1 MGNTNF
7 ILRTSLIAGLVLS
20 SGCASLSSQSPID
33 QVSVVQINTQLE
45 IPSGKA
51 RVYIQN
57 GVQPTKKIIDKWS
70 TFCSVLMQK
79 LSSKGDPP
87 VTVLPGRFDI
97 IKLRKTSA
105 FFADSYLNQTQRF
118 DEYIYKVDMRLKS
131 DAQPEVRSLIC
142 AKHFAGIGSEY
153 PTLEEIRTALGD
165 FIKIE
170 TP

>member
-1 MGNTNF
+1 MVNTKF
-7 ILRTSLIAGLVLS
+7 FLRKSLVAGLIFS
-20 SGCASLSSQSPID
+20 SGCASLSSQSPVD

-57 GVQPTKKIIDKWS
+57 GVQPTKKDIDKWS

-79 LSSKGDPP
+79 SHSKRQPAL
-87 VTVLPGRFDI
+87 TVSPGRFDI
-97 IKLRKTSA
+97 INVRKSSELY
-105 FFADSYLNQTQRF
+105 ADRYLTQTQRF
-118 DEYIYKVDMRLKS
+118 DENIYKVDMRLKS

-153 PTLEEIRTALGD
+153 PTLGEIRTALD
-165 FIKIE
+165 ESIKVE

>member
-1 MGNTNF
+1 MGNTKF
-7 ILRTSLIAGLVLS
+7 FLPTSLVAGLILS
-20 SGCASLSSQSPID
+20 SGCASLSSPSPID
-33 QVSVVQINTQLE
+33 QISVVQINTQLE

-57 GVQPTKKIIDKWS
+57 GVQPNKKDIDKWS

-79 LSSKGDPP
+79 LHSKGDPP
-87 VTVLPGRFDI
+87 VAVSPGRFDI
-97 IKLRKTSA
+97 IKVRKSSE
-105 FFADSYLNQTQRF
+105 FYADSYLNQTQMF
-118 DEYIYKVDMRLKS
+118 DENIYKVDMRLKS
-131 DAQPEVRSLIC
+131 AAQPDVRSLIC

-165 FIKIE
+165 SIKIE

>member
-1 MGNTNF
+1 MGNTKF
-7 ILRTSLIAGLVLS
+7 FLRTSLIAGLVLS
-20 SGCASLSSQSPID
+20 SGCASLSSQSPVD

-57 GVQPTKKIIDKWS
+57 GVQPTKKDIDKWS

-79 LSSKGDPP
+79 RHSKRQSAL
-87 VTVLPGRFDI
+87 TVSPGRFDI
-97 IKLRKTSA
+97 ISVRKSSELY
-105 FFADSYLNQTQRF
+105 ADRYRTQTQRF
-118 DEYIYKVDMRLKS
+118 DENIYKVDMRLKS
-131 DAQPEVRSLIC
+131 DTQSDVRSLIC

-170 TP
+170 TH

>member
-1 MGNTNF
+1 MGITNF
-7 ILRTSLIAGLVLS
+7 ILRTSLITGLVLS
-20 SGCASLSSQSPID
+20 SGCVSLSSPSPID
-33 QVSVVQINTQLE
+33 QISVVQINTQLA

-57 GVQPTKKIIDKWS
+57 GVQPNKKDIDKWS

-79 LSSKGDPP
+79 LHSKGDPP

-97 IKLRKTSA
+97 IKLRKTSE
-105 FFADSYLNQTQRF
+105 FYADSYLNQTQKF
-118 DEYIYKVDMRLKS
+118 DENIYKVDMRLKS
-131 DAQPEVRSLIC
+131 DAQPDVRSLIC

-153 PTLEEIRTALGD
+153 PTLEEIRTALGNS
-165 FIKIE
+165 IKVE

>member
-1 MGNTNF
+1 MGIANF
-7 ILRTSLIAGLVLS
+7 TLRKSLVAGLILS
-20 SGCASLSSQSPID
+20 SGCASLSSPSPLD

-57 GVQPTKKIIDKWS
+57 GVQPTKKDIDKWS

-79 LSSKGDPP
+79 LHSKGDPP
-87 VTVLPGRFDI
+87 VTVSSGRFDI
-97 IKLRKTSA
+97 IKLRKTSE
-105 FFADSYLNQTQRF
+105 FYADYYLNQTQMF
-118 DEYIYKVDMRLKS
+118 DENIYKIDMRLKS
-131 DAQPEVRSLIC
+131 NAQPDVRSLIC
-142 AKHFAGIGSEY
+142 AKHFAGIGSNY
-153 PTLEEIRTALGD
+153 PTLGEIRTALGD

>member
-1 MGNTNF
+1 MGITNF
-7 ILRTSLIAGLVLS
+7 ILRTSLITGLVLS
-20 SGCASLSSQSPID
+20 SGCVSLSSPSPID
-33 QVSVVQINTQLE
+33 QISVVQINTQLE

-57 GVQPTKKIIDKWS
+57 GVQPNKKDIDKWS

-79 LSSKGDPP
+79 LHSKGDPP

-97 IKLRKTSA
+97 IKLRKTSE
-105 FFADSYLNQTQRF
+105 FYADSYLNQTQKF
-118 DEYIYKVDMRLKS
+118 DENIYKVDMRLKS
-131 DAQPEVRSLIC
+131 DAQPDVRSLIC

-153 PTLEEIRTALGD
+153 PTLEEIRTALGNS
-165 FIKIE
+165 IKVE

>member
-33 QVSVVQINTQLE
+33 QVSVVEINTQLE

-57 GVQPTKKIIDKWS
+57 GVQPTKKNIDKWN

-79 LSSKGDPP
+79 LHSNGEPLL
-87 VTVLPGRFDI
+87 TVSPGRFDV
-97 IKLRKTSA
+97 IKVRKTSE
-105 FFADSYLNQTQRF
+105 FYADSYLNQTQRF
-118 DEYIYKVDMRLKS
+118 DEYIYKIDMRLKS
-131 DAQPEVRSLIC
+131 EAQPDVRSLIC

-165 FIKIE
+165 FIEIE